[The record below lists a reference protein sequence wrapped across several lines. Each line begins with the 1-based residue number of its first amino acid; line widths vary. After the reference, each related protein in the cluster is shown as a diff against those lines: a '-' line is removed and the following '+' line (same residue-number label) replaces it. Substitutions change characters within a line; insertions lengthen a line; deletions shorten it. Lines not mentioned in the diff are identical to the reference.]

1 MQRSLSVLLMLGV
14 VALTGC
20 DTIGNWFDE
29 EKPENKIKGERIAI
43 LADLATLKPSDSLSG
58 IPVELPDAVMNSD
71 WEQEGGNASQHYD
84 HILAAK
90 DIVETASADAG
101 DGNEW
106 KNGVAPSPVVSD
118 TAVFAMD
125 GNGVISAHERRN
137 IGAVLWKS
145 TVLENEDPLLGG
157 GLAYE
162 HGKLYAISSTGRAV
176 ALSAKDGKTIWNHKL
191 SVPVRSAPSI
201 VDDTL
206 YFVTLDSE
214 LIAVDGK
221 DGNIKWQHRGIE
233 EAASLLGTVQPAAAD
248 DTVVVAYPSGELYAL
263 GSRDGSMLW
272 ADSLLLPQRTR
283 ATGTFSGVDANPVVT
298 GNVAFGV
305 GSNGLLAANSLS
317 KGLRIWELPVSST
330 ETPWIS
336 GAFLFL
342 LSTDDQLLCIS
353 ARDGRI
359 KWISPSIRGKEDE
372 SRFLGP
378 YLVSGRLLV
387 LSTGGKAL
395 SFSTDDG
402 SLLSKKDIAENVD
415 SPPAFAEGFMY
426 VLAKDGT
433 LYQYR

>member
-1 MQRSLSVLLMLGV
+1 MKRSLACLMMITAAVLS
-14 VALTGC
+14 GC

-29 EKPENKIKGERIAI
+29 EKPENKIKGERISI
-43 LADLATLKPSDSLSG
+43 LADLATLTPSDSLKDV
-58 IPVELPDAVMNSD
+58 PVQLPDAVMNGD
-71 WEQEGGNASQHYD
+71 WEQEGGTPTQHYD
-84 HILAAK
+84 HVLAAK
-90 DIVETASADAG
+90 EISETAHADAG

-106 KNGVAPSPVVSD
+106 SRGVAPGPVVSE
-118 TAVFAMD
+118 TAVFVMD
-125 GNGVISAHERRN
+125 GNGVISAHDRKHVSD
-137 IGAVLWKS
+137 VLWKS
-145 TVLENEDPLLGG
+145 EALENEDPLLGG
-157 GLAYE
+157 GLAYAD
-162 HGKLYAISSTGRAV
+162 GVVYAISSLGRTA
-176 ALSAKDGKTIWNHKL
+176 ALSAKDGKKLWEHKL
-191 SVPVRSAPSI
+191 AAPIRSAPAI
-201 VDDTL
+201 AGETL

-214 LIAVDGK
+214 VIAVNTK
-221 DGNIKWQHRGIE
+221 DGTIRWQHRGIE
-233 EAASLLGTVQPAAAD
+233 EAASLLGTVQPAVTD

-263 GSRDGSMLW
+263 SARDGSMLW

-283 ATGTFSGVDANPVVT
+283 ATGTFSGIDANPVVT
-298 GNVAFGV
+298 GNVVFAV
-305 GSNGLLAANSLS
+305 GSNGLLAANAIG

-359 KWISPSIRGKEDE
+359 KWISPSIREKEDE

-395 SFSTDDG
+395 SFSPEDG
-402 SLLSKKDIAENVD
+402 RLLSKKEIAENID

-433 LYQYR
+433 LHQYR